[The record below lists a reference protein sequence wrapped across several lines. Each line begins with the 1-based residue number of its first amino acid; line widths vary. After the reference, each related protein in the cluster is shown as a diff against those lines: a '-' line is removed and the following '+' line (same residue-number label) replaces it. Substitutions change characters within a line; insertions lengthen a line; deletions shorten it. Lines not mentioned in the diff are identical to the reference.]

1 MKIDTTQIPNFDN
14 LPDDAKKAILGMEF
28 ADAPDMSQ
36 FVSKSVFDKKASE
49 ASELSKQLRSRM
61 TEDEAKALKAAEER
75 EALEARVKELEHERA
90 VNGYMA
96 SYTAMGYDE
105 KLARSSAEAL
115 AKGDTAT
122 VFANQKIHAENR
134 EKALKVEWLKGTP
147 RPTGG
152 NDPKIDYNKKIEE
165 AQASGD
171 FTAVAY
177 YTRLSAQEA
186 SANDE

>member
-1 MKIDTTQIPNFDN
+1 MKIDIENYESMTTEEKLAALEANYSSAAQH
-14 LPDDAKKAILGMEF
+14 KAA
-28 ADAPDMSQ
+28 ADKA
-36 FVSKSVFDKKASE
+36 ASE
-49 ASELSKQLRSRM
+49 AASYKKQLREKQ
-61 TEDEAKALKAAEER
+61 TDEEAKAAQEAADR
-75 EALEARVKELEHERA
+75 AALLERA
-90 VNGYMA
+90 EKAEHDLAVSNFVK
-96 SYTAMGYDE
+96 SYLAMGYDE
-105 KLARSSAEAL
+105 KLAESSAEAM

-134 EKALKVEWLKGTP
+134 EKALKAEWLKGTP

-177 YTRLSAQEA
+177 YTRLAAQEA

>member
-1 MKIDTTQIPNFDN
+1 MKIDTTKIPNFDN
-14 LPDDAKKAILGMEF
+14 LPDEAKKAILGMEF

-49 ASELSKQLRSRM
+49 ASELSKQLKSRM
-61 TEDEAKALKAAEER
+61 TEDEAKAAQ
-75 EALEARVKELEHERA
+75 EASERA
-90 VNGYMA
+90 ALIERAEKAEHDLAVSNFTK
-96 SYTAMGYDE
+96 SYLAMGYDE
-105 KLARSSAEAL
+105 KLAESSAEAM

-134 EKALKVEWLKGTP
+134 EKALKAEWLKGTP
-147 RPTGG
+147 RPDGG
-152 NDPKIDYNKKIEE
+152 NDPKIDYTKKISE

-177 YTRLSAQEA
+177 YTRLAAQEA

>member
-1 MKIDTTQIPNFDN
+1 MKIDTKQIPNFDT
-14 LPDDAKKAILGMEF
+14 LPEEAKNAILAMEF

-36 FVSKSVFDKKASE
+36 FVAKSVFDKKASE
-49 ASELSKQLRSRM
+49 AADLGKKLREHM
-61 TEDEAKALKAAEER
+61 TDEEAKAAKAAEEYA
-75 EALEARVKELEHERA
+75 ALVERAEKAEHELA
-90 VNGYMA
+90 VSKLVK
-96 SYTAMGYDE
+96 SYLAMGYDE
-105 KLARSSAEAL
+105 KLAESSAEAM

-122 VFANQKIHAENR
+122 VFANQKIHAESR
-134 EKALKVEWLKGTP
+134 EKALKAEWLKGTP

-177 YTRLSAQEA
+177 YTRLAAQEA